1 MAEWKEAARGI
12 GGTTVSIIFLTS
24 DDVLD
29 LHADQIAMFG
39 GSAGVRD
46 LRSVA
51 VGGRH
56 GRRAALADNS
66 PHEFPQE
73 MAAAYLFHIAANHP
87 FVDGNKRTG
96 LATALLF
103 LEVND
108 HMLVAGKTDVG
119 DMVLAVAAGTLDKQ
133 GVVDF
138 FKAHVRPV

>member
-1 MAEWKEAARGI
+1 M
-12 GGTTVSIIFLTS
+12 SIIFLTS

-29 LHADQIAMFG
+29 LHADQIAAFG

-46 LRSVA
+46 LGLLQSAVA
-51 VGGRH
+51 MPQSGFSGQF
-56 GRRAALADNS
+56 A
-66 PHEFPQE
+66 HEFPHE

-96 LATALLF
+96 LAAALLF

-108 HMLVAGKTDVG
+108 HTLVADKTSVG

-133 GVVDF
+133 GVIDF
-138 FKAHVRPV
+138 FKAHVHPV